1 MGKKFLLPSSDL
13 TEKNS
18 LPQRQIWIKS
28 SADKNINYISKPKKN
43 CQNAASRFCDY
54 IIISRG
60 CSSHFLD
67 IWIRTNPLCQ
77 LKKNLPETLF
87 FQFFI
92 AFGGVTLYIFLA
104 GDSVIHLVKSRDWL
118 ESKIVLYYG
127 ICGPFFNNFQISCQW
142 LFFWCWIIWKKKKK
156 TCLLINFISYYKKPS
171 GKYQQPFNIFNSKGS
186 FHTLGHLRSK
196 VSDQNLFGQMNKV
209 PQVFWL
215 NWTTNQSILF

>member
-1 MGKKFLLPSSDL
+1 MRPCGHIAWKIFSRPAFARKKLIKSKKSKLSWAKKILLPSSDL

-28 SADKNINYISKPKKN
+28 SADKNISYISKPKKKLSKR
-43 CQNAASRFCDY
+43 CFTLLWL
-54 IIISRG
+54 SRG

-77 LKKNLPETLF
+77 LEKKLNLPETLF

-142 LFFWCWIIWKKKKK
+142 LFF
-156 TCLLINFISYYKKPS
+156 
-171 GKYQQPFNIFNSKGS
+171 GAE
-186 FHTLGHLRSK
+186 
-196 VSDQNLFGQMNKV
+196 
-209 PQVFWL
+209 
-215 NWTTNQSILF
+215 